1 MLNRYPAWKNLLI
14 IAVMV
19 FGFYYAMPNL
29 YAPDPALQIGGASG
43 SQAITQEVL
52 ERAERALERESIGFF
67 GEELQEGGKT
77 ALLRLRDREAQL
89 RAQALVAREL
99 GDDFIVAL
107 NLAPTTPDWLA
118 DGGAQ
123 PMKLGL
129 DLSGGVHFKL
139 EVDVEAAT
147 QRRIEMVESG
157 IKRGLRDE
165 RIRGMVAL
173 DGTQVVLRFR
183 DEASREAARRVVYEL
198 YPELFLDRVDEE
210 SSWLLYA
217 KLTEQTIAEVVDYA
231 VSQNLPTIRNRVNEL
246 GVSEPLVQRQGS
258 NRIVVELPGI
268 QDTAE
273 AKRILGKVANLE
285 FRLVAETNAPVTD
298 KQKFEYRGEGR
309 AGLTEWLE
317 RDVIIS
323 GERVSGANAS
333 FDQNGQ
339 PNVLISLDSEGGMLM
354 SRATR
359 NNIKR
364 RMGVLFIERK
374 YRTRYQLN
382 DDGVEVATRIPYD
395 EKKLLTAPVIQS
407 ALGAQFQITGL
418 DSPGEASELALMLRA
433 GALAAPINFVEE
445 RTVGPSMGAENIA
458 LGVKSVQIG
467 LGLVV
472 LFMVL
477 YYRVFGVAA
486 VVALSVN
493 LVLLVALMSLL
504 GATLT
509 LPGIAGIVL
518 TVGMAVDANVLIF
531 ARIREELANRMSPQ
545 MAIHSGFERAV
556 ATILDANITT
566 LIVAVIL
573 YAVGTGPI
581 KGFAVTLSLGILTSM
596 FTAILGTRALINV
609 IHGGRRVDRLS
620 IGRLPKPV
628 DGLVV
633 DRQATGESPHECS
646 TVYEMAHVCG
656 AVLSIG
662 YGRSIGKPVHSAA

>member
-1 MLNRYPAWKNLLI
+1 MLNRYPVWKNLI
-14 IAVMV
+14 IVAAVV

-29 YAPDPALQIGGASG
+29 YTPDPALQIGGASG
-43 SQAITQEVL
+43 SQAISDDIL
-52 ERAERALERESIGFF
+52 KRAEAALEEKGIVFF
-67 GEELQEGGKT
+67 GEELQDGGKT
-77 ALLRLRDREAQL
+77 ALLRLQDRDAQL
-89 RAQALVAREL
+89 RAQTIVSRAL
-99 GDDFIVAL
+99 GDEFIVAL
-107 NLAPTTPDWLA
+107 NLAPTTPDWLLKGRA
-118 DGGAQ
+118 T

-139 EVDVEAAT
+139 EVDVKAAT
-147 QRRIEMVESG
+147 ERRVEMYEAG
-157 IKRGLRDE
+157 IKRSLRE
-165 RIRGMVAL
+165 QRIRGMVTLNGRRVA
-173 DGTQVVLRFR
+173 LRFR
-183 DEASREAARRVVYEL
+183 DEESREAARRAVYEL
-198 YPELFLDRVDEE
+198 YPELFLDRVEE
-210 SSWLLYA
+210 DDDWLLYA
-217 KLTEQTIAEVVDYA
+217 EVTDQTIAEVVDYA
-231 VSQNLPTIRNRVNEL
+231 VSQNLTTIRNRVNEL

-285 FRLVAETNAPVTD
+285 FRLVAETSAPVTER
-298 KQKFEYRGEGR
+298 QRYEYRGEDR
-309 AGLTEWLE
+309 AGATEWLE

-323 GERVSGANAS
+323 GERVSGANAG

-339 PNVLISLDSEGGMLM
+339 PNVSISLDSEGGMLM

-359 NNIKR
+359 DNIKR

-374 YRTRYQLN
+374 YRTRYEHN
-382 DDGVEVATRIPYD
+382 EAGEEIAIRVPYD

-407 ALGAQFQITGL
+407 SLGAQFQITGL
-418 DSPGEASELALMLRA
+418 DSPGESSELALMLRA
-433 GALAAPINFVEE
+433 GALAAPITFVEE
-445 RTVGPSMGAENIA
+445 RTVGPSLGAENIA

-467 LGLVV
+467 LSLVV

-486 VVALSVN
+486 VIALTVN
-493 LVLLVALMSLL
+493 LVLLVAFMSLL

-545 MAIHSGFERAV
+545 MAIHAGFERAV

-596 FTAILGTRALINV
+596 FTAIMGTRAIINLIY
-609 IHGGRRVDRLS
+609 GGRRVDSLS
-620 IGRLPKPV
+620 IGKLPKPI
-628 DGLVV
+628 DG
-633 DRQATGESPHECS
+633 S
-646 TVYEMAHVCG
+646 G
-656 AVLSIG
+656 A
-662 YGRSIGKPVHSAA
+662 